1 MVVFMYF
8 KISRDFTLQDQK
20 ELILAL
26 TENLILTNLKLQF
39 PHLEQKNVGLLS
51 SGQFEKFW
59 VLILASQQK
68 LILKN
73 RQFYY
78 GESIGS
84 SG

>member
-1 MVVFMYF
+1 M
-8 KISRDFTLQDQK
+8 
-20 ELILAL
+20 
-26 TENLILTNLKLQF
+26 
-39 PHLEQKNVGLLS
+39 LLL
-51 SGQFEKFW
+51 GQFEKFW

>member
-1 MVVFMYF
+1 MHYCAGCTCPVLDGINSADVF
-8 KISRDFTLQDQK
+8 K
-20 ELILAL
+20 
-26 TENLILTNLKLQF
+26 
-39 PHLEQKNVGLLS
+39 
-51 SGQFEKFW
+51 GQFEKFW